1 MKRFIGLLVI
11 ATLVIATPALAAT
24 TTHECLL
31 CTPVA
36 KIVGLGDTFS
46 RKVFAEL
53 GNYAADLIVVIGE
66 IWFMLVCLKLILTP
80 QESRELWSKVLKQAA
95 LIILLTS
102 AFNGG
107 GSGWAFEWGFDLF
120 QLQAVSLGN
129 AVLDDAKQIGAIATS
144 GSSTSGS
151 TVTVGSTTWSSS
163 SSSSTGW
170 TFSDTSSTSSR
181 IGTAYVTMWM
191 QLEDTIYPLF
201 EAYLTRMKAASNA
214 LDAILHFFIWLF
226 VIIPY
231 IFVAVVFGAFLLQS
245 SFYFIVVAS
254 VSPVLMLGLIY
265 EKTRGFFFAGL
276 RLCLSGSFT
285 IVFAAIALGMTSS
298 VISDSISSFNNTVK
312 SSEKYYTE
320 PYYLQLILMG
330 WVSVALH
337 LIAPRLASNVSGAQ
351 DSATSAAAAV
361 AFTQWATAKG
371 LYGGYRL
378 GRGAVDLAT
387 RPIADLLSRGRQAA
401 GNTLT
406 ERFRRARNDDD

>member
-1 MKRFIGLLVI
+1 MTRLIARLIGAC
-11 ATLVIATPALAAT
+11 ATLVMATPALAAT

-36 KIVGLGDTFS
+36 TIVGLGDTFS

-66 IWFMLVCLKLILTP
+66 IWFMLVCLKLILNP
-80 QESRELWSKVLKQAA
+80 QEGRDLWSKVLKQAT

-120 QLQAVSLGN
+120 QLQAVSIGN
-129 AVLDDAKQIGAIATS
+129 AVLDDAKQIGALSGS
-144 GSSTSGS
+144 GSSISGS
-151 TVTVGSTTWSSS
+151 TITVGSTTWTS

-170 TFSDTSSTSSR
+170 SFNSTASTSST
-181 IGTAYVTMWM
+181 IGSAYVTMWM
-191 QLEDTIYPLF
+191 QLEDTVYPLF
-201 EAYLTRMKAASNA
+201 DAFMTRMKAASG
-214 LDAILHFFIWLF
+214 LDVIAHFIIWVV

-231 IFVAVVFGAFLLQS
+231 IFVGVVFGAFLLQA
-245 SFYFIVVAS
+245 SFYFIVIS
-254 VSPVLMLGLIY
+254 SISPVLMLGIIF

-285 IVFAAIALGMTSS
+285 IVFAAIALGLTST
-298 VISDSISSFNNTVK
+298 VISDGITSFNNTVK
-312 SSEKYYTE
+312 SNDKYYTE
-320 PYYLQLILMG
+320 PYYLELILMG

-378 GRGAVDLAT
+378 GRGAIDLAA
-387 RPIADLLSRGRQAA
+387 RPVADLFDRGRRAA
-401 GNTLT
+401 GETLT